1 MMNVFFKLFLLLLI
15 FLAPQIT
22 EPSEIKILYKI
33 ENEIITNQDMVNEI
47 NYLISLNS
55 NLKNLSK
62 NNLSKIA
69 LNSVINEK
77 IKLLEIKKNY
87 DVSSVS
93 EELKKLIN
101 NNLYNRLNLSKEAE
115 LQNYFSSYDLNLT
128 EIKSRIKIEFL
139 WNKLIYDKYISRIS
153 IDKKKMKERIIQNS
167 KNTTIEEFYLK
178 EILFEVETNETV
190 ENKYNNILE
199 SVKKNGF
206 SNAANIFSI
215 SDNSKYGGVIGWIKR
230 TQLSKK
236 ILNEV
241 INLKEGE
248 STKPIMTG
256 AGYLILNLEK
266 KRNVQTKINVD
277 LELKNL
283 IEKETD
289 RQLNQYS
296 TILFN
301 KLKKNTFINEL

>member
-1 MMNVFFKLFLLLLI
+1 MFIKLFLLI
-15 FLAPQIT
+15 FIFVTPQVTIS
-22 EPSEIKILYKI
+22 SEIKILYKI
-33 ENEIITNQDMVNEI
+33 ENEIITNQDIVNEV
-47 NYLISLNS
+47 NYLLALNN

-62 NNLSKIA
+62 KNLSKIA
-69 LNSVINEK
+69 MNSVINEK
-77 IKLLEIKKNY
+77 IKLLEIQKNY
-87 DVSSVS
+87 DVSNES

-101 NNLYNRLNLSKEAE
+101 NNLFNRLNLSKEAE
-115 LQNYFSSYDLNLT
+115 LKNFFSNYNLNLN

-139 WNKLIYDKYISRIS
+139 WNKLIYDKYISRVS
-153 IDKKKMKERIIQNS
+153 INKKKMKERIVKNS
-167 KNTTIEEFYLK
+167 KNAKIEEFYLK
-178 EILFEVETNETV
+178 EILFELNSNETV
-190 ENKYNNILE
+190 ENKYNSILE
-199 SVKKNGF
+199 SIKKNGF

-230 TQLSKK
+230 TQLSRK
-236 ILNEV
+236 ILNKV

-266 KRNVQTKINVD
+266 KRNVETIIDVD

>member
-190 ENKYNNILE
+190 ENKYNNMEL
-199 SVKKNGF
+199 VK
-206 SNAANIFSI
+206 
-215 SDNSKYGGVIGWIKR
+215 D
-230 TQLSKK
+230 
-236 ILNEV
+236 
-241 INLKEGE
+241 
-248 STKPIMTG
+248 
-256 AGYLILNLEK
+256 
-266 KRNVQTKINVD
+266 
-277 LELKNL
+277 KNL
-283 IEKETD
+283 
-289 RQLNQYS
+289 LYGNCY
-296 TILFN
+296 
-301 KLKKNTFINEL
+301 